1 MKISFKNIKS
11 FDKDTSL
18 KLKKLN
24 VIIGP
29 NSSGKSTL
37 NQAIRYFSNLGKY
50 NNELVDGKS
59 TNFSMICSFGK
70 YYDKPPKYLYK
81 IINGHKEYFKTHF
94 DLKSW
99 VHFKSPLSLNI
110 QDEYLSSETR
120 DLDFNHQKGIRT
132 TIDMKLN
139 SVPSALED
147 NLNFFDDFEVEYKNF
162 INPKGEKLPYLS
174 NDKIDF
180 NKVLSKKDELK
191 NIEKYSDVYESYK
204 IMTSKSPI
212 MVPKDLI
219 DDKVIIGTI
228 NKFSKKVYNYA
239 LQPIQDKEM
248 NSLQTRGTLL
258 SVHNDWT
265 RRFVRTDSD
274 PIGKNDNNKYH
285 GTVHQVF
292 NDAMRGYMYSSNYKF
307 LDGYTMYSSLED
319 EIKTDKRTVLTFN
332 NKSLIQKLLKNTIMN
347 LSDSIFNS
355 ALSNINDIV
364 KKTDWPDEWLK
375 ESLSETRS
383 NFTRLILTNPSDNM
397 FLSSKFNKFIES
409 KKLNEDIDHNNK
421 RIFLRLSEKS
431 KELDFSNHFDTK
443 TFTDSFYPAHSYEK
457 YVKETGVFHDYDMS
471 LGEPELTLN
480 VRNFGLHSFFFDSHY
495 MRANQL
501 NIKSNIH
508 SPSYYK
514 EFSIDETF
522 GNFFH
527 SSSFDLNITN
537 HLELEGVINDDV
549 DSVLKFLK
557 EIGHYKLWRKAFKV
571 VNLKS
576 GKNKYSFISLNS
588 KSKVFK
594 SSDIIKLKKK
604 FEKILKLTGDKS
616 SLFSN
621 GLLLSILSST
631 VQTSIDNLVEEGIL
645 ANPKFILEKY
655 HKNIKKMAKK
665 YRVSQKSIIKEM
677 MILDK
682 YLLNRIITWYQSL
695 AYDLFMLDYLQ
706 LSDTVSMQ
714 YNNRI
719 YQVYNIKPKLL
730 DIKNIFKNDNVS
742 EKHLLNFFGNDF
754 QSLIDADYPFFED
767 SRKNRGLL
775 RFQKFINSS
784 LKNMKIDYTFKIYPI
799 MSKKIDNKI
808 PSENTGLFKLKLENN
823 ERIIDLAESGSGDMA
838 IISIL
843 GQLFFVNEWWIDRNN
858 KVNVVNNSNESSSI
872 TTSSGKMISL
882 HEPENHL
889 HPKIISKF
897 AEFLFNYTLETGIRT
912 HNKHKYEEFKNHS
925 GLIVETHSEI
935 FIRKFQ
941 SLTRKMKNKFS
952 ENNGKEEESLVNIFY
967 VNKDKNGSS
976 SVTNLGLQ
984 SDGFLSKKIP
994 PGFFDINTNLISD
1007 LWKPSKKDKL

>member
-11 FDKDTSL
+11 FDKNTSL

-37 NQAIRYFSNLGKY
+37 NQAIRYFSNLGKH
-50 NNELVDGKS
+50 NNDLVDGKS
-59 TNFSMICSFGK
+59 TNFSMICTFGN
-70 YYDKPPKYLYK
+70 YFDKPPQYLTK
-81 IINGHKEYFKTHF
+81 IVNGRKESFKTHF
-94 DLKSW
+94 DFESW
-99 VHFKSPLSLNI
+99 VYLNSPLSTNI
-110 QDEYLSSETR
+110 KEGYLQRESR
-120 DLDFNHQKGIRT
+120 NLDFNDQKGIKT
-132 TIDMKLN
+132 TVDMKLD

-147 NLNFFDDFEVEYKNF
+147 QIEFNDFDPNYKNF

-180 NKVLSKKDELK
+180 NQVLSKKDELI
-191 NIEKYSDVYESYK
+191 NIEKYSDIYESYK
-204 IMTSKSPI
+204 IMTSKCPI

-219 DDKVIIGTI
+219 NDKDIIRTI

-239 LQPIQDKEM
+239 LEPIRDKEK
-248 NSLQTRGTLL
+248 NSLQTKAFLLGTD
-258 SVHNDWT
+258 NDWVKN
-265 RRFVRTDSD
+265 FIRTKAD
-274 PIGKNDNNKYH
+274 PLEKNDNNKYH
-285 GTVHQVF
+285 GKVHQVF
-292 NDAMRGYMYSSNYKF
+292 NDVMRGYIYSSNYKF

-319 EIKTDKRTVLTFN
+319 EIKDDKRTVLTFKD
-332 NKSLIQKLLKNTIMN
+332 KSLMQKLLKYTLID

-355 ALSNINDIV
+355 AVSNINKIV
-364 KKTDWPDEWLK
+364 KKTDWSDEIVK
-375 ESLSETRS
+375 KIGSETLS
-383 NFTRLILTNPSDNM
+383 NFTSIVLLHPSDNM
-397 FLSSKFNKFIES
+397 FLSSNNKFIES
-409 KKLNEDIDHNNK
+409 KKLNDNTDYNNK
-421 RIFLRLSEKS
+421 RRFFSLNKSS
-431 KELDFSNHFDTK
+431 KELNFSNHFVTK
-443 TFTDSFYPAHSYEK
+443 TFTDIFYPAHASEK
-457 YVKETGVFHDYDMS
+457 WTKETGVYHDYDFS
-471 LGEPELTLN
+471 LGEPELTLRVHN
-480 VRNFGLHSFFFDSHY
+480 LGLNSFFHVSDY
-495 MRANQL
+495 MRANGE
-501 NIKSNIH
+501 NIKPNIY

-514 EFSIDETF
+514 EYTNQRLL

-527 SSSFDLNITN
+527 STNFDLNITN
-537 HLELEGVINDDV
+537 QLELEGVINDDV
-549 DSVLKFLK
+549 DSILKFLK
-557 EIGHYKLWRKAFKV
+557 EIGHYNLWKKAFKV

-576 GKNKYSFISLNS
+576 GKSKFSFISLNT

-594 SSDIIKLKKK
+594 SKDITKLKKK
-604 FEKILKLTGDKS
+604 FEKILKLTDDKS

-631 VQTSIDNLVEEGIL
+631 VQTSIDNLVDEGIL

-655 HKNIKKMAKK
+655 HKNIKKMANK
-665 YRVSQKSIIKEM
+665 YRVSQKSIVKEM
-677 MILDK
+677 MILDQ
-682 YLLNRIITWYQSL
+682 YLLKRIISWYQSL
-695 AYDLFMLDYLQ
+695 AYDLLMLDYLQ
-706 LSDTVSMQ
+706 LSNTISID
-714 YNNRI
+714 YDNRI
-719 YQVYNIKPKLL
+719 NQVHYIKPKLL

-754 QSLIDADYPFFED
+754 QSLIDADYPYYED
-767 SRKNRGLL
+767 SRKNKGLL
-775 RFQKFINSS
+775 RFQKFINSA
-784 LKNMKIDYTFKIYPI
+784 LNDMQMDYTFKIYPI

-808 PSENTGLFKLKLENN
+808 PSENTGLFKLKFENK

-843 GQLFFVNEWWIDRNN
+843 GQLFFANEWWIDRNN
-858 KVNVVNNSNESSSI
+858 KINVVNNPNKSYSD
-872 TTSSGKMISL
+872 TTSVSKMISI

-889 HPKIISKF
+889 HPKIISQF
-897 AEFLFNYTLETGIRT
+897 AEFLFNYSLETGIRT
-912 HNKHKYEEFKNHS
+912 HNKFKSEVFKNSS

-952 ENNGKEEESLVNIFY
+952 KNNGTDEESLINIFY

-976 SVTNLGLQ
+976 SVKNLGLQ

-1007 LWKPSKKDKL
+1007 LWKPTKKDKI